1 MPAKTAAGAVL
12 AALALGRMQEVQS
25 AVMVPELDVNLV
37 QIQRIVASKAFKTS
51 EVHRNL
57 LNYLAGK
64 SLSGDAP
71 NLKEYTVGLDVF
83 GKPASYDPRQES
95 VVRMHVG
102 RLRQKLTEYYRTEG
116 QDDPVVVDLPKG
128 GFALTF
134 APRPVADAIPEP
146 LPAPTR
152 PSVSVREIALAA
164 SLVLAIAFAG
174 YFGVRL
180 SRAQKTADTAAPL
193 QWTPELQQ
201 IWGPLLSSERPLMV
215 TLSTDPCHASAQ
227 GVAVSANASGV
238 TGVGTANAA
247 FLLGQFL
254 GQRKRNVFP
263 IRSDLLSMGE
273 IAMGDVIFVGS
284 TVGKPQ
290 IQAIPPIDQPFVLT
304 PEGVK
309 NLKPQAGEPA
319 FLGDVFPK
327 GGQEVEESHALVSN
341 LPGLYGNG
349 KILYLSGNTIASV
362 MGAVQ
367 ALTDPD
373 LARQLVANLKTP
385 NGSLPRFYQVVLK
398 VKAMDDTPIDISYLF
413 HRELQLSK
421 PALGSGT
428 SR

>member
-1 MPAKTAAGAVL
+1 MT
-12 AALALGRMQEVQS
+12 
-25 AVMVPELDVNLV
+25 PELDTNQV
-37 QIQRIVASKAFKTS
+37 QIQRIISSKTFKTS

-57 LNYLAGK
+57 LTYLAEK
-64 SLSGDAP
+64 SLSGEAQ

-83 GKPASYDPRQES
+83 GKPSSYDPRQES

-116 QDDPVVVDLPKG
+116 VGEPILVDLPKG

-134 APRPVADAIPEP
+134 APRPVVVEPEVAP
-146 LPAPTR
+146 PAVPARTI
-152 PSVSVREIALAA
+152 SHREITLAA
-164 SLVLAIAFAG
+164 LLAVSLAAAG
-174 YFGVRL
+174 YFAVRL
-180 SRAQKTADTAAPL
+180 LRVQQTTGSSVAAAATP
-193 QWTPELQQ
+193 WTPELQEL
-201 IWGPLLSSERPLMV
+201 WSPLLSSDRPLMV
-215 TLSTDPCHASAQ
+215 TLATGAAGSAGASST
-227 GVAVSANASGV
+227 V

-254 GQRKRNVFP
+254 GQRKHNVFP

-290 IQAIPPIDQPFVLT
+290 IQAIPPIDPAFVLT

-309 NLKPQAGEPA
+309 IVKPAPGEQA
-319 FLGDVFPK
+319 FLKDEMLKGAP
-327 GGQEVEESHALVSN
+327 GGQDVEESHALISN

-349 KILYLSGNTIASV
+349 SILYLEGNQVASV

-373 LARQLVANLKTP
+373 LARQLVARLKTP
-385 NGSLPRFYQVVLK
+385 NGKSSAKLPRYYQVVLR
-398 VKAMDDTPIDISYLF
+398 VRAMDETPVDISYIS
-413 HRELQLSK
+413 HRELTISK
-421 PALGSGT
+421 QPLAARGS
-428 SR
+428 R

>member
-1 MPAKTAAGAVL
+1 
-12 AALALGRMQEVQS
+12 
-25 AVMVPELDVNLV
+25 MVPELELDANQV
-37 QIQRIVASKAFKTS
+37 QIQRIVQSKAFKTS

-57 LNYLAGK
+57 LNYLAEK
-64 SLSGDAP
+64 SLAGTAQ

-83 GKPASYDPRQES
+83 GKPPSYDPRQES

-116 QDDPVVVDLPKG
+116 QDDPVIVDLPKG
-128 GFALTF
+128 AFTLTF
-134 APRPVADAIPEP
+134 ALRPVADVPPPP
-146 LPAPTR
+146 LQPQAR
-152 PSVSVREIALAA
+152 SFSAREMALAA
-164 SLVLAIAFAG
+164 SLLLAVVFAG
-174 YFGVRL
+174 YFGLRL
-180 SRAQKTADTAAPL
+180 SRVEKTPDTAATL

-201 IWGPLLSSERPLMV
+201 LWGPLLSSDRPLMV
-215 TLSTDPCHASAQ
+215 TLSTDPFHASTQ
-227 GVAVSANASGV
+227 GVTITQGSPASPAGSGV

-290 IQAIPPIDQPFVLT
+290 IQAIPPVDQPFVLT

-309 NLKPQAGEPA
+309 NLKPLAGEPA
-319 FLGDVFPK
+319 FLADALSK
-327 GGQEVEESHALVSN
+327 SGQDFEESHALISN

-373 LARQLVANLKTP
+373 LARQLVASLRTP
-385 NGSLPRFYQVVLK
+385 NNSLPRFYQVVLK
-398 VKAMDDTPIDISYLF
+398 VKAMDDTPVDITYLF
-413 HRELQLSK
+413 HRELQLTKS
-421 PALGSGT
+421 ALGAGA

>member
-1 MPAKTAAGAVL
+1 M
-12 AALALGRMQEVQS
+12 S
-25 AVMVPELDVNLV
+25 PELDANQV
-37 QIQRIVASKAFKTS
+37 QVQRVISSKTFKTS

-57 LNYLAGK
+57 LAYLAEK
-64 SLSGDAP
+64 SLLGEAQ

-83 GKPASYDPRQES
+83 GKPSTYDPRQES

-116 QDDPVVVDLPKG
+116 VEDPVLLDLPKG

-134 APRPVADAIPEP
+134 APRPVPVEPEVAPPAIP
-146 LPAPTR
+146 ARTI
-152 PSVSVREIALAA
+152 SHREITLAA
-164 SLVLAIAFAG
+164 LLAAALVAAG
-174 YFGVRL
+174 YFAVRL
-180 SRAQKTADTAAPL
+180 LRVERTTGTSATASAPA
-193 QWTPELQQ
+193 WTPDLQEL
-201 IWGPLLSSERPLMV
+201 WSPLLSSDRPLMV
-215 TLSTDPCHASAQ
+215 TLATGATGSAGASAT
-227 GVAVSANASGV
+227 V

-254 GQRKRNVFP
+254 GQRKHNVFP

-290 IQAIPPIDQPFVLT
+290 IQAIPPVDPAFILT

-309 NLKPQAGEPA
+309 IVKPAPGEQA
-319 FLGDVFPK
+319 FLKDEVVKGTQ
-327 GGQEVEESHALVSN
+327 GGQDIEESHALISN

-349 KILYLSGNTIASV
+349 SILYLEGNQVASV

-373 LARQLVANLKTP
+373 LAAQLVARLKAP
-385 NGSLPRFYQVVLK
+385 GGKLSGKLPRYYQVVLR
-398 VKAMDDTPIDISYLF
+398 VRAMDETPVDISYVS
-413 HRELQLSK
+413 HRELTISK
-421 PALGSGT
+421 HPLGARGSP
-428 SR
+428 

>member
-1 MPAKTAAGAVL
+1 
-12 AALALGRMQEVQS
+12 
-25 AVMVPELDVNLV
+25 MVPELDVNQV
-37 QIQRIVASKAFKTS
+37 QIQRIVQSKAFKTS

-57 LNYLAGK
+57 LNYLAEK
-64 SLSGDAP
+64 SLSGTAQ

-83 GKPASYDPRQES
+83 GKPDTYDPRQES

-116 QDDPVVVDLPKG
+116 QDDPVIVELPKG
-128 GFALTF
+128 AFTLTF
-134 APRPVADAIPEP
+134 APRPIADVA
-146 LPAPTR
+146 PAPVPPWRRTIS
-152 PSVSVREIALAA
+152 PREIALAL
-164 SLVLAIAFAG
+164 SLLLAIVCAG

-180 SRAQKTADTAAPL
+180 SRVEKTAAAASPL
-193 QWTPELQQ
+193 PWTPELQEL
-201 IWGPLLSSERPLMV
+201 WGPLLTSDRPLMV
-215 TLSTDPCHASAQ
+215 TLATDPFRTTVSAQ
-227 GVAVSANASGV
+227 GVSIATGAAGATGAGASGV

-284 TVGKPQ
+284 TVGRPQ
-290 IQAIPPIDQPFVLT
+290 IQAIPPVDQPFVLT

-309 NLKPQAGEPA
+309 NLKPAPGEPA
-319 FLGDVFPK
+319 FLADALSK
-327 GGQEVEESHALVSN
+327 GAQDFEESHALISN

-367 ALTDPD
+367 ALTDPV
-373 LARQLVANLKTP
+373 LARQLVSSLKTS
-385 NGSLPRFYQVVLK
+385 GALPHFYQVVLK
-398 VKAMDDTPIDISYLF
+398 VKAMDDTPVDVSYLF

-421 PALGSGT
+421 SALGAGV

>member
-1 MPAKTAAGAVL
+1 
-12 AALALGRMQEVQS
+12 
-25 AVMVPELDVNLV
+25 MVPELDANQV

-57 LNYLAGK
+57 LNYLADK
-64 SLSGDAP
+64 SLSGDAQ

-83 GKPASYDPRQES
+83 GKPATYDPRQES

-116 QDDPVVVDLPKG
+116 QEDPVIVDLPKG
-128 GFALTF
+128 GFTLTF
-134 APRPVADAIPEP
+134 ASR
-146 LPAPTR
+146 PAPDVPVVVEPPSAPRTSRVSTR
-152 PSVSVREIALAA
+152 EVALGA
-164 SLVLAIAFAG
+164 LLLLAVVFAG
-174 YFGVRL
+174 YFGVKLLRVEK
-180 SRAQKTADTAAPL
+180 SAASGALP
-193 QWTPELQQ
+193 WTPELQQ
-201 IWGPLLSSERPLMV
+201 LWAPLLSSDRPLMV
-215 TLSTDPCHASAQ
+215 TLSTDPFHANAQ
-227 GVAVSANASGV
+227 GVAIAAGGSGV

-309 NLKPQAGEPA
+309 NLKPRAKEPE
-319 FLGDVFPK
+319 FLADVIQK
-327 GGQEVEESHALVSN
+327 NGQDFEESHALISN

-373 LARQLVANLKTP
+373 LAKQLVASLK
-385 NGSLPRFYQVVLK
+385 NADGSLPRFYQVVLR

-413 HRELQLSK
+413 HRELLLTK
-421 PALGSGT
+421 PAGAAAVPPLSH
-428 SR
+428 

>member
-1 MPAKTAAGAVL
+1 MT
-12 AALALGRMQEVQS
+12 
-25 AVMVPELDVNLV
+25 PELDTNQV
-37 QIQRIVASKAFKTS
+37 QIQRIVSSKTFKTS

-57 LNYLAGK
+57 LTYLAEK
-64 SLSGDAP
+64 SLSGDAQ

-83 GKPASYDPRQES
+83 GKPSSYDPRQES

-116 QDDPVVVDLPKG
+116 VGEPILVDLPKG

-134 APRPVADAIPEP
+134 APRPVVVEPEVAP
-146 LPAPTR
+146 PAVPARTI
-152 PSVSVREIALAA
+152 SHREITLAA
-164 SLVLAIAFAG
+164 LLAVALVAAG
-174 YFGVRL
+174 YFAVRL
-180 SRAQKTADTAAPL
+180 LRVQQTTGSSVAVSATP
-193 QWTPELQQ
+193 WTPDLQEL
-201 IWGPLLSSERPLMV
+201 WSPLLSSDRPLMV
-215 TLSTDPCHASAQ
+215 TLATGAAGSAGAS
-227 GVAVSANASGV
+227 SAV

-254 GQRKRNVFP
+254 GQRKHNVFP

-290 IQAIPPIDQPFVLT
+290 IQAIPPIDPAFVLT

-309 NLKPQAGEPA
+309 IVNPASGEQA
-319 FLGDVFPK
+319 FLKDEMLKGAP
-327 GGQEVEESHALVSN
+327 GGQDVEESHALISN

-349 KILYLSGNTIASV
+349 SILYLEGNQVASV

-373 LARQLVANLKTP
+373 LARQLVARLKTP
-385 NGSLPRFYQVVLK
+385 NGKSSAKLPRYYQVVLR
-398 VKAMDDTPIDISYLF
+398 VRAMDETPVEISYIS
-413 HRELQLSK
+413 HRELTISK
-421 PALGSGT
+421 QPLAARGS
-428 SR
+428 R

>member
-1 MPAKTAAGAVL
+1 M
-12 AALALGRMQEVQS
+12 S
-25 AVMVPELDVNLV
+25 PELDANQV
-37 QIQRIVASKAFKTS
+37 QVQRVITSKTFKTS

-57 LNYLAGK
+57 LAYLAEK
-64 SLSGDAP
+64 SLLGEAQ

-83 GKPASYDPRQES
+83 GKPSTYDPRQES

-116 QDDPVVVDLPKG
+116 VEDPVLLDLPKG

-134 APRPVADAIPEP
+134 APRPVAVEPEVA
-146 LPAPTR
+146 LPAVPVRTI
-152 PSVSVREIALAA
+152 SHREITLAA
-164 SLVLAIAFAG
+164 LLAVALVAAG
-174 YFGVRL
+174 YFAVRL
-180 SRAQKTADTAAPL
+180 LRVERTTGSPVAASAPA
-193 QWTPELQQ
+193 WTPDLQEL
-201 IWGPLLSSERPLMV
+201 WAPLLSSERPLMV
-215 TLSTDPCHASAQ
+215 TLATGAGPAGATSNMTGS
-227 GVAVSANASGV
+227 V

-254 GQRKRNVFP
+254 GQRKHNVFP

-290 IQAIPPIDQPFVLT
+290 IQSIPPVDPAFILT

-309 NLKPQAGEPA
+309 IVKPGPGEQA
-319 FLGDVFPK
+319 FLKDEVLKGTQ
-327 GGQEVEESHALVSN
+327 GGQDIEESHALISN

-349 KILYLSGNTIASV
+349 SILYLEGNQVASV

-373 LARQLVANLKTP
+373 LAAQLVARLKTP
-385 NGSLPRFYQVVLK
+385 SAKLPRYYQVVLR
-398 VKAMDDTPIDISYLF
+398 VRAMDETPVDISYVS
-413 HRELQLSK
+413 HRELTISK
-421 PALGSGT
+421 HPLAARGSP
-428 SR
+428 

>member
-1 MPAKTAAGAVL
+1 MPL
-12 AALALGRMQEVQS
+12 
-25 AVMVPELDVNLV
+25 ELDTNQP
-37 QIQRIVASKAFKTS
+37 QIQRIVSSKTFKTS

-57 LNYLAGK
+57 LTYLADK
-64 SLSGDAP
+64 SLSGEAQ

-83 GKPASYDPRQES
+83 GKPSTYDPRQES

-116 QDDPVVVDLPKG
+116 VDDPIVVDLPKG

-134 APRPVADAIPEP
+134 AARPVIVEPEP
-146 LPAPTR
+146 PAAPVRTI
-152 PSVSVREIALAA
+152 SHREITLAA
-164 SLVLAIAFAG
+164 LLAVALVAASYFA
-174 YFGVRL
+174 VRL
-180 SRAQKTADTAAPL
+180 LRVQQVSGSPATASAQPWTADL
-193 QWTPELQQ
+193 QEL
-201 IWGPLLSSERPLMV
+201 WSPLLSSDRPLMV
-215 TLSTDPCHASAQ
+215 TLATGAAGSA
-227 GVAVSANASGV
+227 GTSSSV

-254 GQRKRNVFP
+254 GQRKHNVFP

-290 IQAIPPIDQPFVLT
+290 IQAIPPIDPAFVLT

-309 NLKPQAGEPA
+309 IVKPASGEQA
-319 FLGDVFPK
+319 FLKDEVVK
-327 GGQEVEESHALVSN
+327 GVQGAQDVEESHALISN

-349 KILYLSGNTIASV
+349 SILYLEGNQVASV

-373 LARQLVANLKTP
+373 LARQLVARLKTSA
-385 NGSLPRFYQVVLK
+385 GRLPRYYQVVLR
-398 VKAMDDTPIDISYLF
+398 VRAMDETPVDISYVS
-413 HRELQLSK
+413 HRELTISK
-421 PALGSGT
+421 HPLAARGT
-428 SR
+428 P

>member
-1 MPAKTAAGAVL
+1 
-12 AALALGRMQEVQS
+12 
-25 AVMVPELDVNLV
+25 MVPELELDVNQV
-37 QIQRIVASKAFKTS
+37 QIQRIVQSKAFKTS

-57 LNYLAGK
+57 LVYLAEK
-64 SLSGDAP
+64 SLAGTAQ

-102 RLRQKLTEYYRTEG
+102 RLRQKLAEYYRTEG
-116 QDDPVVVDLPKG
+116 QDDPVIVDLPKG
-128 GFALTF
+128 AFTLIF
-134 APRPVADAIPEP
+134 SPRPVAEVPPPVVETPRRAIS
-146 LPAPTR
+146 TR
-152 PSVSVREIALAA
+152 EVALAG
-164 SLVLAIAFAG
+164 SLVLAIVFAG
-174 YFGVRL
+174 YFGLRL
-180 SRAQKTADTAAPL
+180 SKVQKTADTVSTL

-201 IWGPLLSSERPLMV
+201 LWGPLLSSDRPLMV
-215 TLSTDPCHASAQ
+215 TLSADPFHANAQ
-227 GVAVSANASGV
+227 GPAVAAGGSGV

-290 IQAIPPIDQPFVLT
+290 IQAIPPVDQPFVLT
-304 PEGVK
+304 PEGVR
-309 NLKPQAGEPA
+309 NLKPLEGEPA
-319 FLGDVFPK
+319 FLADALPK
-327 GGQEVEESHALVSN
+327 VGQDFEESHALISN

-349 KILYLSGNTIASV
+349 KILYLAGNTIASV

-373 LARQLVANLKTP
+373 LAKQLVSSLRTP

-421 PALGSGT
+421 SALGAGNT
-428 SR
+428 R

>member
-1 MPAKTAAGAVL
+1 
-12 AALALGRMQEVQS
+12 
-25 AVMVPELDVNLV
+25 MVPELDANQV
-37 QIQRIVASKAFKTS
+37 QIQRIVSSKAFKTS

-57 LNYLAGK
+57 LNYLAEK
-64 SLSGDAP
+64 SLSGTAQ

-83 GKPASYDPRQES
+83 GKPPTYDPRQES

-116 QDDPVVVDLPKG
+116 QEDPVVVELPKG
-128 GFALTF
+128 AFTLTF
-134 APRPVADAIPEP
+134 APRAETAAPEQ
-146 LPAPTR
+146 PASPGR
-152 PSVSVREIALAA
+152 RKISAREIALAA
-164 SLVLAIAFAG
+164 SLFLAVLFAG

-180 SRAQKTADTAAPL
+180 SRVEKTSDSAASLP
-193 QWTPELQQ
+193 WTPDLQQ
-201 IWGPLLSSERPLMV
+201 LWGPLLSSDRPLMV
-215 TLSTDPCHASAQ
+215 TLSTDPSRASGQ
-227 GVAVSANASGV
+227 GVVFPSSTSSV

-290 IQAIPPIDQPFVLT
+290 IQAIPPVDQPFVLT

-309 NLKPQAGEPA
+309 NLKPQPGEPA
-319 FLGDVFPK
+319 FLSDALQK
-327 GGQEVEESHALVSN
+327 GTQEFEESHALISN

-362 MGAVQ
+362 MGTVQ

-373 LARQLVANLKTP
+373 LARQLVRSLKAP
-385 NGSLPRFYQVVLK
+385 NGSVPRFYQVVLK

-421 PALGSGT
+421 SALSAGA